1 MLQPPGREEPFT
13 LWSDE
18 GAAPRGLDE
27 ASRPADMGRT
37 ATKLSPARG
46 GGGSPGKRCAKDTV
60 ITRMIPVA
68 PMPPPKTIS
77 ESNRWLSR
85 FAGHRLL
92 RQSEISTLLQIST
105 CVKSG
110 GNLMAHEKGNKSI
123 RTESLFVYVSCHEH
137 HHEQQQQQVY
147 VQAPFIY
154 IIKLPS
160 RFVAQGHPCL
170 SVRVPNSH

>member
-1 MLQPPGREEPFT
+1 M
-13 LWSDE
+13 
-18 GAAPRGLDE
+18 
-27 ASRPADMGRT
+27 RT
-37 ATKLSPARG
+37 S
-46 GGGSPGKRCAKDTV
+46 KDTD
-60 ITRMIPVA
+60 IMRMIPVA
-68 PMPPPKTIS
+68 PMPPPRTIS

-85 FAGHRLL
+85 FAGHRPL

-147 VQAPFIY
+147 AQAPFIY